1 MGDKMEKK
9 ALTQDERD
17 ALKKFLKAG
26 IASAA
31 VMTGIGALS
40 KRLNAMKAKRD
51 AMDISKH
58 KNVIVVPIDKGAFL
72 SGIPTPEEHKKA
84 IEGSGATKAL
94 TYDGNID
101 AAKKDILASSGRKF
115 DFFGN
120 RKQAEAPKELP
131 GVPNDDNAP
140 EEIKETGRES
150 REEPY
155 ESRPRDELGRF
166 VSPTGPTAVESE
178 KSASGWMRDAF
189 MKPSLLIGTGALS
202 AILATKI
209 VDAINDIRKEK
220 SKEKLDSARG
230 EYVRM
235 LENYDD
241 GRTVKSAQIM
251 DLFSSPVT
259 TLGGS
264 FLIPAAVAALVVN
277 RIMDRRRKDKKKAA
291 SMSSIPDEPIV
302 VYNTIDSGERQID
315 PRTALSSFALKRA
328 MFIDAELAGMEE
340 GAEKKAAYSD
350 KEINDAVEDAIGM
363 MDDPKNSEHLMGM
376 VRAYQSGDNEGVQ
389 KAFSGMVMP
398 HKAGWKGL
406 FKPINFK
413 NLNRLEMYRSQ
424 QFRAALASN
433 SKFHDMLV
441 RKFDTDKSFMALRDQ
456 MVGAELG
463 KTFKPGSWL
472 YQIVQWLSKVTGFGR
487 SMFNDK
493 LKSGLASFAAPKAK

>member
-17 ALKKFLKAG
+17 AFKRFLKAG

-40 KRLNAMKAKRD
+40 KRLKAMKAKRD
-51 AMDISKH
+51 AMDISKQ

-84 IEGSGATKAL
+84 LEGSGATKELA
-94 TYDGNID
+94 YDGDVD
-101 AAKKDILASSGRKF
+101 AAKKAILASSGRKF

-120 RKQAEAPKELP
+120 RKQAEAPKEQS

-140 EEIKETGRES
+140 EKIKETGRES

-166 VSPTGPTAVESE
+166 VSPTDPTAVESE
-178 KSASGWMRDAF
+178 KSAGWMRDAF

-202 AILATKI
+202 ALLATKI

-220 SKEKLDSARG
+220 SKGKLDSARG

-235 LENYDD
+235 LENHDD
-241 GRTVKSAQIM
+241 SRTVKSAQIM
-251 DLFSSPVT
+251 DLLSSPVT

-277 RIMDRRRKDKKKAA
+277 RIMDRRREDKKKAA

-315 PRTALSSFALKRA
+315 PKTALSSFVLKRA

-350 KEINDAVEDAIGM
+350 KEINEAVEDAVGM

-398 HKAGWKGL
+398 HREGWKGL
-406 FKPINFK
+406 LKPINLK
-413 NLNRLEMYRSQ
+413 KLNRLEMYRSP

-433 SKFHDMLV
+433 GKFHDMLV

-456 MVGAELG
+456 MIGNELG

-472 YQIVQWLSKVTGFGR
+472 YQIVQWLSKATGFGR